1 MHRGTVDSR
10 NFSLESE
17 TQIVRD
23 DGSVA
28 SETTVVI
35 GTKGGGSERG
45 SSKSKGQGQEEEA
58 DPEDNILP
66 RGKAGS
72 LKESEA
78 LKQSDNT
85 TADIQLDILSGLY
98 ESQGVNSQIE
108 VK

>member
-45 SSKSKGQGQEEEA
+45 SSKGQGQEEEA

-72 LKESEA
+72 LKESQA

-98 ESQGVNSQIE
+98 ESQGVNSQIK